1 MIEQKQSVTLIS
13 NHKPVQLRIERM
25 AIHHR
30 MKILKTVKANG
41 SKFYL
46 FFYQNDFIT
55 GKSIE
60 VQSGSLIEKAFQDG
74 IVLNAPHPLI
84 TKFLEPHTIVLKSTK
99 HVLQNIQKKYSP
111 QEVVFIFS
119 YFDSFLPKEKIMQLQ
134 RKYFYE
140 YRRNGQL
147 RLAFQILM
155 VALYADFSTKWAQEL
170 SNQLEFQ
177 KVKSIYEWG
186 GRELHEADPLYAEI
200 NAYKDL
206 ASNKTYL
213 DSLYKRDGR
222 KIDHSALTLKMYLQS
237 SHNQNEQS
245 LPAIDFPLSNHERA
259 LLLWNMY
266 SEAPHLNVLRK
277 QVFQS
282 LIELKKTTEAIN
294 LLASRQDE
302 ITEKECEQMIE
313 AFQDLETDMDAIELT
328 LLQKCLCVQE
338 NRRHLPLLL
347 QTLVPKLLERYD
359 IDFVFDWLKP
369 LYEDNKDLPILT
381 TIQTMAEIQDDPD
394 KQFQLGKLYHKL
406 SQYDEAIKCFDW
418 EMEMHPTDPTPVQW
432 LTKVYREMGKIE
444 ESNTYMSIYTQ
455 MQRVS
460 N

>member
-30 MKILKTVKANG
+30 MKIVEAVKANG

-55 GKSIE
+55 GKSLE
-60 VQSGSLIEKAFQDG
+60 VQPGSLIEKAFQEG

-84 TKFLEPHTIVLKSTK
+84 TKFLDPHTIVLKSTK
-99 HVLQNIQKKYSP
+99 HVLQDIQKKYSP

-119 YFDSFLPKEKIMQLQ
+119 YFDSFLPKEKIIQLQ
-134 RKYFYE
+134 RKYFYD

-186 GRELHEADPLYAEI
+186 GQDLHAADPLYAEVH
-200 NAYKDL
+200 AYKDL
-206 ASNKTYL
+206 PNNITYL
-213 DSLYKRDGR
+213 KSLYKRNGR
-222 KIDHSALTLKMYLQS
+222 KIDHSALTLKTYLQS
-237 SHNQNEQS
+237 SQNKKEEP
-245 LPAIDFPLSNHERA
+245 LPAIDFPLSNQERA

-266 SEAPHLNVLRK
+266 DEAPHLNVLRK
-277 QVFQS
+277 QVFHS
-282 LIELKKTTEAIN
+282 LIELKKTTEAVN
-294 LLASRQDE
+294 LLSSRQGE
-302 ITEKECEQMIE
+302 ITDEECQHLIDVFNDP
-313 AFQDLETDMDAIELT
+313 ATDMDGIELT
-328 LLQKCLCVQE
+328 LLQKCLCVQG
-338 NRRHLPLLL
+338 NRRHLPQLL
-347 QTLVPKLLERYD
+347 QTLVPKLLEKDD
-359 IDFVFDWLKP
+359 IDFVFNWLKP

-381 TIQTMAEIQDDPD
+381 SIQTMAEIQDDPD

-444 ESNTYMSIYTQ
+444 ESNAYMSIYTQ